1 MHRHQVRHTRI
12 CFFLLSVLLVLT
24 GCAQTP
30 LTETV
35 DQSNQEVAAGQGG
48 NLHYQNLVLP
58 VSNCIVFNSAAG
70 ELSLAAQDGSN
81 MVALSDA
88 IGNTP
93 IFADDWLFYTQG
105 ATGDYLMKI
114 NLDGS
119 NQVRIG
125 RTPLKYM
132 VIHRNRIYAIESGK
146 GAVISLATD
155 GTDRRLLVDFQAVAL
170 ALSGDR
176 LFISGANAADG
187 VVMVDLSS
195 GETSWLLRQR
205 VCSLNVSGDW
215 IYFADP
221 DNYFQL
227 TAYSIANEVKTAL
240 GPTGL
245 EKPFIV
251 SCGYLYFI
259 DPSNLNRLYR
269 YRLAGSSS
277 LDNQAKEL
285 VIDDAVGSFAICQPF
300 VYYRRPASE
309 RIYRVNQDGS
319 DKMRIT

>member
-1 MHRHQVRHTRI
+1 MHRHRILHIRI
-12 CFFLLSVLLVLT
+12 CFFLLSAMLVLA
-24 GCAQTP
+24 GCAPTP
-30 LTETV
+30 LTDIADPE
-35 DQSNQEVAAGQGG
+35 NQEVAINQGG

-58 VSNCIVFNSAAG
+58 ISNCIVFNSADG
-70 ELSLAAQDGSN
+70 KLSLAAQDGSN
-81 MVALSDA
+81 VMALNDTM
-88 IGNTP
+88 GNTP

-105 ATGDYLMKI
+105 ATGDYLMKM

-132 VIHRNRIYAIESGK
+132 VVHRNRIYAIEAGQ
-146 GAVISLATD
+146 GTVISLATD
-155 GTDRRLLVDFQAVAL
+155 GTDRRLLVDFRAVAL

-176 LFISGANAADG
+176 LFITGANANDG

-195 GETSWLLRQR
+195 GEKSWLLRQR
-205 VCSLNVSGDW
+205 VSSLNVYGDW

-221 DNYFQL
+221 DNHFRL
-227 TAYSIANEVKTAL
+227 TAYSIAEQVTAAL

-245 EKPFIV
+245 QKPFIV

-269 YRLAGSSS
+269 YRLVGASP
-277 LDNQAKEL
+277 LDNRAVEL
-285 VIDDAVGSFAICQPF
+285 VIDDAVGSFAVCQPF
-300 VYYRRPASE
+300 IYYRRPASE